1 MDLATI
7 FWQDERVYLIDQTL
21 LPNEERIIS
30 TNDYHELAQWIKE
43 LKVRGAPA
51 IGVAG
56 ALGMALAAIYSIAG
70 SKDELFDELIKAR
83 HVLSST
89 RPTAV
94 NLFWAL
100 DKIWSEAMHIRDEEI
115 YRIRLGVVTK
125 ALSIWQEDRMICMR
139 IGKNAADLFDDG
151 DTVLTHC
158 NAGSLA
164 TVMYGTALS
173 GIYEAVSQGKKI
185 NMYADE
191 TRPLLQGARLT
202 SWELNKSGVPVTVI
216 CDNMAAS
223 LMAKGLI
230 NKVIVG
236 ADRIANNGDVAN
248 KIGTYSLA
256 INAHFHGIP
265 FYVAAPLS
273 TFDFNIIDGSM
284 IPIEERDWD
293 EVAVING
300 LRILPENVR
309 VYNPAFDITKAELI
323 TAWISE
329 RGIANKV
336 KDIQNWR

>member
-1 MDLATI
+1 MEFATI
-7 FWQDERVYLIDQTL
+7 YWQDERVYLIDQTL
-21 LPNEERIIS
+21 LPNNEKIIS
-30 TNDYHELAQWIKE
+30 TNDYHELAEWIKE

-56 ALGMALAAIYSIAG
+56 ALGMALAAIYSSAN
-70 SKDELFDELIKAR
+70 SKDELFDELVKAR
-83 HVLSST
+83 GVLSST

-100 DKIWSEAMHIRDEEI
+100 DKIWSEIMHLRDEEMF
-115 YRIRLGVVTK
+115 RIRLGVVTK

-139 IGKNAADLFDDG
+139 IGKHAATLFNDG

-185 NMYADE
+185 SVYADE

-223 LMAKGLI
+223 LMAKGKI

-248 KIGTYSLA
+248 KIGTLSVA
-256 INAHFHGIP
+256 INAKYFGID
-265 FYVAAPLS
+265 FYVAAPMS
-273 TFDFNIIDGSM
+273 TFDFNIIEGSM
-284 IPIEERDWD
+284 IPIEERDRS
-293 EVAVING
+293 EVAMFNG
-300 LRILPENVR
+300 IKIVPDDVP
-309 VYNPAFDITKAELI
+309 VYNPAFDVTPAKLV

-329 RGIANKV
+329 KGIAMKV
-336 KDIQNWR
+336 KDIRNWR